1 MLFEAEKKK
10 KLKRKKKDEI
20 GIKEIHPS
28 NTDFPRLPSFLF
40 KTFFFFLILRPRV
53 LYASVNSLPTAETCF
68 SPHHSIS

>member
-40 KTFFFFLILRPRV
+40 KTFFFFFDSP
-53 LYASVNSLPTAETCF
+53 APSSVC
-68 SPHHSIS
+68 IC